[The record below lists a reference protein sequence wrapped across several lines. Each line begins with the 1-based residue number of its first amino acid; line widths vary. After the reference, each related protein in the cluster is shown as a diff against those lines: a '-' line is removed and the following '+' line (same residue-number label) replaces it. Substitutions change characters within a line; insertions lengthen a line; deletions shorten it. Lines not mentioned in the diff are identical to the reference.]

1 MPGESRTKKALL
13 NAQVSMF
20 CYFVG
25 LVTTFF
31 TRKIFIDYL
40 GTEFI
45 GLTGTLQSLLGFLN
59 IAELGVGVAISYVLY
74 EPLHQNNQD
83 KIKEI
88 IAVLKFLY
96 QIIGAFILVG
106 GIVLSAFIPMIF
118 KDTGISMGV
127 IYFGFYAFLAS
138 SLLGYYVNYNG
149 TLLCADQKNYI
160 LTGYFQLA
168 TSAKAITQMVL
179 ALYIT
184 SFYLFLF
191 IELFFAGINSII
203 IQWKVNTTYPWLSIK
218 QLKGRLLLRKYT
230 KIKTSIAQLTVHK
243 IAGFVQF
250 QIMPFFVYTYVS
262 LPMVTIFTNYSLLAQ
277 RVQVFINGISTG
289 LVAGIGD
296 LIAEGDIKKIKNLYR
311 ELLTSRII
319 ICGTLSVILLYVI
332 SPLVGVWLGG
342 EFIVNNNL
350 VYLIVCSTFLTMTRW
365 ITDFFIQGYGMF
377 QDIWAPFAEAGIYI
391 FLAVILGPIYGL
403 TGLLL
408 APVISTIVI
417 WYIWKPIF
425 LFWKGFKCPI
435 TEYITIFFPPFIPV
449 LLALFITPWIVSPI
463 ISPSEM
469 ETSWLWFSLGAFLVT
484 TTVCII
490 TIGTSFIFFPCMRHF
505 FKRFMK

>member
-160 LTGYFQLA
+160 LT
-168 TSAKAITQMVL
+168 
-179 ALYIT
+179 
-184 SFYLFLF
+184 
-191 IELFFAGINSII
+191 
-203 IQWKVNTTYPWLSIK
+203 
-218 QLKGRLLLRKYT
+218 
-230 KIKTSIAQLTVHK
+230 
-243 IAGFVQF
+243 
-250 QIMPFFVYTYVS
+250 
-262 LPMVTIFTNYSLLAQ
+262 
-277 RVQVFINGISTG
+277 
-289 LVAGIGD
+289 
-296 LIAEGDIKKIKNLYR
+296 
-311 ELLTSRII
+311 
-319 ICGTLSVILLYVI
+319 
-332 SPLVGVWLGG
+332 
-342 EFIVNNNL
+342 
-350 VYLIVCSTFLTMTRW
+350 
-365 ITDFFIQGYGMF
+365 
-377 QDIWAPFAEAGIYI
+377 
-391 FLAVILGPIYGL
+391 
-403 TGLLL
+403 
-408 APVISTIVI
+408 
-417 WYIWKPIF
+417 
-425 LFWKGFKCPI
+425 
-435 TEYITIFFPPFIPV
+435 
-449 LLALFITPWIVSPI
+449 
-463 ISPSEM
+463 
-469 ETSWLWFSLGAFLVT
+469 
-484 TTVCII
+484 
-490 TIGTSFIFFPCMRHF
+490 
-505 FKRFMK
+505 